1 MAHLNLSRI
10 EDRFPTIY
18 ITLISVLLAVE
29 LAFSPVCHDSTYFVG
44 GQLLQILEKSN
55 ERGLGVP
62 REGLS
67 NEH

>member
-29 LAFSPVCHDSTYFVG
+29 LAFALFAMTQPILWAGSFYKFWKKVINAASES
-44 GQLLQILEKSN
+44 LEK
-55 ERGLGVP
+55 V
-62 REGLS
+62 
-67 NEH
+67 